1 MATMIE
7 TAQTSV
13 EAPQPKSEA
22 TASAL
27 TLESSERLSS
37 GISLHTFSA
46 SSNCLKLFHPS
57 GQLDLLFHEDLDP
70 TRPAR
75 AESDRQLTFTPA
87 FVKQSKED
95 GNQQIMIL
103 ARNGRVTQLLG
114 LPRLRGPLQAEV
126 ISSGGGFSDET
137 LNSLDGAI
145 CIASGTGLAP
155 FLAMASQN
163 CPTSGAHLV
172 WTINGNDFGAL
183 EFLVNSAMLE
193 PGKWASVKVFVTS
206 GDEVQGL
213 IAGKAQSWWQNKF
226 TELQEAIEGK
236 IEFACG
242 RMSQDD
248 LVNSQQASPSQVLFC
263 GNKSLEWQVK
273 MWFLS
278 KAPVYTTSI
287 V

>member
-7 TAQTSV
+7 TAQTPK
-13 EAPQPKSEA
+13 EAPQHKSGA
-22 TASAL
+22 AASTL

-46 SSNCLKLFHPS
+46 SNNCLELLHPS
-57 GQLDLLFHEDLDP
+57 GQLDLLFKEDLDP

-75 AESDRQLTFTPA
+75 VESDRQLTFTA
-87 FVKQSKED
+87 AYLKRGDHD
-95 GNQQIMIL
+95 GNHQIMIL

-114 LPRLRGPLQAEV
+114 LPRLQGPLQAEI

-137 LNSLDGAI
+137 LNSLEGAI
-145 CIASGTGLAP
+145 CVASGTGLAP
-155 FLAMASQN
+155 FLAMASQK
-163 CPTSGAHLV
+163 CPIKGAHLV
-172 WTINGNDFGAL
+172 WTINGNDFGAV
-183 EFLVNSAMLE
+183 EFLINSGMLKPE
-193 PGKWASVKVFVTS
+193 HWASVKVFVTS
-206 GDEVQGL
+206 GEEAFGL
-213 IAGKAQSWWQNKF
+213 IAGKAQSWWQNRF
-226 TELQEAIEGK
+226 TELQGKLEGK
-236 IEFACG
+236 VKFACG

-248 LVNSQQASPSQVLFC
+248 LLNTQQESISQVLFC

-278 KAPVYTTSI
+278 KAPVHTTSI